1 MLRFLVCA
9 VLFSA
14 SPCFAQPVDAQ
25 AESDGAVVQ
34 EDADTQER
42 SRDPFV
48 ISSDECGASRYS
60 HLVGEGVQSLQPVI
74 LPPHA
79 NVFSGNNVAP
89 TTLEYVPGRLNI
101 VFDDAGRI
109 LSVGCS

>member
-1 MLRFLVCA
+1 MLRFLACA
-9 VLFSA
+9 MLLGA
-14 SPCFAQPVDAQ
+14 SPCFAQAVDTQ
-25 AESDGAVVQ
+25 SDGAVVQ

-60 HLVGEGVQSLQPVI
+60 HLVGEGAQGLQPVF
-74 LPPHA
+74 LPRDA
-79 NVFSGNNVAP
+79 NVFSAHNGAP